1 MSRLVRGMI
10 EGPNS
15 RLLSQLP
22 SSICLYIHVP
32 FCSHF
37 CPYCAFSKATWRE
50 DLELA
55 YVTALC
61 EELSGF
67 ERLGLGVKT
76 VFFGGGTPSM
86 LSPASI
92 LAIMGQVRRCFDDS
106 ELTEI
111 TFEAN
116 PESVS
121 RPFLDAVSEAGVHRL
136 SLGVQSFVPEE
147 LSVLGRV
154 HSVDTV
160 LEALALLGQY
170 PALAINIDL
179 MFGIQG
185 ASIKAIQYSLDQ
197 LASYDPGHVS
207 VYGLSIEP
215 NTVFAQRSEPVAS
228 EQVSFE
234 IYERVIQVLTGA
246 GYRHY
251 EVSAFAKPGQEC
263 RHNLAYWHF
272 DSFLGVG
279 PSADSFLLGA
289 RFSQCSSLKTY
300 LKDPT
305 SPFFLTPLTPLSDT
319 HYRTE
324 YLLANLRVLEGFSLD
339 QYQHRFGHSL
349 QDDYPHV
356 SDRLVLEGLIEYDSR
371 RLRFTKKGIYL
382 HNEVLM
388 AFIEA

>member
-1 MSRLVRGMI
+1 
-10 EGPNS
+10 
-15 RLLSQLP
+15 
-22 SSICLYIHVP
+22 
-32 FCSHF
+32 
-37 CPYCAFSKATWRE
+37 
-50 DLELA
+50 
-55 YVTALC
+55 
-61 EELSGF
+61 
-67 ERLGLGVKT
+67 
-76 VFFGGGTPSM
+76 
-86 LSPASI
+86 
-92 LAIMGQVRRCFDDS
+92 
-106 ELTEI
+106 
-111 TFEAN
+111 
-116 PESVS
+116 
-121 RPFLDAVSEAGVHRL
+121 
-136 SLGVQSFVPEE
+136 
-147 LSVLGRV
+147 
-154 HSVDTV
+154 
-160 LEALALLGQY
+160 
-170 PALAINIDL
+170 
-179 MFGIQG
+179 
-185 ASIKAIQYSLDQ
+185 
-197 LASYDPGHVS
+197 
-207 VYGLSIEP
+207 
-215 NTVFAQRSEPVAS
+215 AS

-356 SDRLVLEGLIEYDSR
+356 LDRLVLEGLIEYDSR